1 MFFSISSNLCDKVSM
16 SWLIFWAVILAYI
29 CVVLMFVCPNRRL
42 TVSMGTPCDRS
53 TVVAF
58 VCRAVWK
65 ERSNMSNGNEKKAQR
80 NLLVIKHFSIFFHI
94 KEKQKS
100 EAY

>member
-1 MFFSISSNLCDKVSM
+1 MFFIVSISLE
-16 SWLIFWAVILAYI
+16 
-29 CVVLMFVCPNRRL
+29 
-42 TVSMGTPCDRS
+42 
-53 TVVAF
+53 TVVSKTLVYILVVRISECPSIFAM
-58 VCRAVWK
+58 VSIETLLARAKQAKLCRAIWK

>member
-1 MFFSISSNLCDKVSM
+1 M
-16 SWLIFWAVILAYI
+16 
-29 CVVLMFVCPNRRL
+29 
-42 TVSMGTPCDRS
+42 
-53 TVVAF
+53 
-58 VCRAVWK
+58 WK